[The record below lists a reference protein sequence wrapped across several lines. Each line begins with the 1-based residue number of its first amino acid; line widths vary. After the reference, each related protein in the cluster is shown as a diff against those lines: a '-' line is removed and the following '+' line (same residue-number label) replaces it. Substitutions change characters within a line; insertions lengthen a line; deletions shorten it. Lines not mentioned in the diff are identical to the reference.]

1 MKKGYHLLCFI
12 MRWIHFDQNPD
23 TKISKFK
30 NIYEG
35 QKAREYSGE
44 SHNFMQYKKKAE
56 PRIRKA
62 GHKVHR

>member
-1 MKKGYHLLCFI
+1 